1 MAGREFPSR
10 PWDFPA
16 LACRRPEYYNFRMKR
31 IVVFILGAGVFLLSC
46 SSKKESYPTRE
57 KEPVRRN
64 LTWQGGSEKPGGDR
78 PLQIL
83 QIAFVPVHPVA
94 SDDLRVVP
102 AITDGALD
110 DIDYQYQWVV
120 NQNPVADV
128 SGDQLTHDHFRK
140 MDWVY
145 CKVKAVQRGTN
156 RESAWIKSNLVGIG
170 NTPPS
175 ITPLPV
181 GDFTVPGVF
190 RYRIE
195 ANDYDLDELTYELLS
210 PLDAG
215 IRLDPRTGRLEWRI
229 DEALVKRLG
238 EAIEIRFQAVDN
250 GGGKVTGSLQLNLRS
265 QEQTTEN
272 R

>member
-1 MAGREFPSR
+1 
-10 PWDFPA
+10 
-16 LACRRPEYYNFRMKR
+16 MKR
-31 IVVFILGAGVFLLSC
+31 IAVFILLSGCILLSC
-46 SSKKESYPTRE
+46 SSKEESYPTRV
-57 KEPVRRN
+57 KGPIRGT
-64 LTWQGGSEKPGGDR
+64 LPGQGRAEKPSGDR

-83 QIAFVPVHPVA
+83 QIAFVPVHPVS

-102 AITDGALD
+102 AVTDGSLD

-120 NQNPVADV
+120 NNNPVADV

-140 MDWVY
+140 RDWVY
-145 CKVKAVQRGTN
+145 CRVKAAQRGTS

-175 ITPLPV
+175 MTPLPV
-181 GDFTVPGVF
+181 GNFTVPGVF

-195 ANDYDLDELTYELLS
+195 AIDYDQDELTYELLS

-215 IRLDPRTGRLEWRI
+215 IRLDPRTGRMEWKI

-238 EAIEIRFQAVDN
+238 EAIEVRFQAVDS
-250 GGGKVTGSLQLNLRS
+250 GGGKVSASLQLNLRS